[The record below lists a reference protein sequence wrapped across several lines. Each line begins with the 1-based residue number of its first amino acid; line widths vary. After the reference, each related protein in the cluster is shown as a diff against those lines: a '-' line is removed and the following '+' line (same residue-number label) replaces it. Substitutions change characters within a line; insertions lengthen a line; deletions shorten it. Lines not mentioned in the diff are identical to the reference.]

1 MTDPVFNPMR
11 SIKRFVRVATAL
23 ACLLSLAALVRP
35 SFVPLGTRVEAQG
48 ARPREDTREESY
60 RANNLGV
67 ALLEQFKHREG
78 AEEFRRAL
86 KLDPHNALAQIN
98 LAIALYNVPDVDAAR
113 KEAEAAAALA
123 PDSPQ
128 PHYILGLIAKQQGRV
143 EDALASFRRV
153 LRIDPRDVGTNVQV
167 GQLLMQQRK
176 YEEAAAA
183 FRVALAEEPY
193 NGTALYNLGTALL
206 RAGQREE
213 GQADVQRFQVLRTSG
228 AATVIGQ
235 NYLEQ
240 GRYAEAVTS
249 TGAEPDLVDRRTPDV
264 TFKDV
269 TASALPAS
277 SSDYWR
283 GAWPARYDF
292 LKQSGGAVVLF
303 DFDGDGQLDLLEVA
317 GGRQRLYHNDHG
329 KFTDVTAQSGALAKD
344 ADGVATAAVA
354 GDYDNDGKPDIFV
367 LRYGVSTLYHNDG
380 GGHFNDATA
389 AAKVPNYPYLA
400 KSAAFVDY
408 DHDGDLDIFIAG
420 SYNPAD
426 LIESHKRQEKSKGAE
441 GMTEVPLIFGSKSP
455 SPNLLLRNNGDGTF
469 TDVTAAAKLSASGA
483 AVAVAPTDYD
493 NRRDVDLLVT
503 STIGPVLWRNMRDGT
518 FRNVTADVGLESK
531 NNVFLPTSCVA
542 AADVN
547 KDGFPDFFFGLG
559 SRGTFGMGPA
569 GYFAMSDGR
578 QHFRLEHSPAV
589 HASRT
594 LDVTGVSMDAAQF
607 LDYDNDGLLD
617 LISVVSGGGAGGSHL
632 ELRVWRNLGGG
643 WEDVSDK
650 ATPGIMAKINANE
663 TSQVGRSHV
672 LASGDLDGDGDT
684 DIIFGVPGGGLRVL
698 RNEGGNRNNSVRVRL
713 AGKVSNRGGV
723 EAKVD
728 VRAGSLQQRLE
739 TFAASPA
746 PAPSDLTFGIGRRA
760 YADAVRVLWP
770 SGVLQAET
778 ESPAPNGGAKTV
790 PRIEPGVLKVTEVD
804 RKPSSCP
811 YLYTW
816 NGERFEFITD
826 FMGGGEMGDWEA
838 PGVFDTPD
846 PEEYVRIR
854 GDQLKERGGRYEIRV
869 TNELEE
875 ALFVD
880 RLQLVAVSHPQG
892 VEVYPNEGLGNPTG
906 PDFILY
912 ATRGAH
918 PPRAAF
924 DDQGR
929 DVLPLV
935 SKLDRKFVDD
945 FKLLP
950 VRGYAAEHALTL
962 DLGKAEGG
970 RRKDEVVKPKVEGV
984 KVKDER
990 AADGQAATTS
1000 SVGNQTSVSPS
1011 AADSP
1016 GASSSARSSSPS
1028 RTLLLMTGWTDYAF
1042 SSDNVAASQQGLEM
1056 KMPALQVK
1064 DKEGKWRTVIE
1075 NMGFPVGRPQT
1086 VTVDLTGKFLSASRE
1101 VRIVTSMRIY
1111 WDQIL
1116 VDDSGGDSPVRVE
1129 RLEASEA
1136 VLRPRGFSAQ
1146 VSADGREPF
1155 GYDYARVSDV
1165 SPWKYFPGR
1174 YTRFGDVRELLRATD
1189 DMFVVSKPGDEIAL
1203 SFDASALKPL
1213 PAGWT
1218 RTFLLYA
1225 DGFSKEMDINSAS
1238 PHELAP
1244 LPFHG
1249 MRRYPYSPPE
1259 HYPEDEA
1266 HRAYAERY
1274 NTRVVS
1280 APLPPL
1286 VAGQR

>member
-1 MTDPVFNPMR
+1 MTDPVFNPMS
-11 SIKRFVRVATAL
+11 SIKRFVRVAAAL

-35 SFVPLGTRVEAQG
+35 PFMPVEAQG
-48 ARPREDTREESY
+48 AKTREDAREESY

-78 AEEFRRAL
+78 AEQFRRAL

-113 KEAEAAAALA
+113 KEAEAAVALA

-153 LRIDPRDVGTNVQV
+153 LRIDPRDVGTNVQI

-213 GQADVQRFQVLRTSG
+213 GQADVQRFQLLRTSG

-249 TGAEPDLVDRRTPDV
+249 TGAEPELVDKRTPDV
-264 TFKDV
+264 TFADA
-269 TASALPAS
+269 TAQVFATPKRPVAS
-277 SSDYWR
+277 RNQQR
-283 GAWPARYDF
+283 GAGTWRWDEGDIVQQLVAS
-292 LKQSGGAVVLF
+292 LGGGVTLF
-303 DFDGDGQLDLLEVA
+303 DYDGDGYLDLFAYTE
-317 GGRQRLYHNDHG
+317 GGWRLYHNEKG
-329 KFTDVTAQSGALAKD
+329 KFVDVTANSGALVK
-344 ADGVATAAVA
+344 AAGAQAIA
-354 GDYDNDGKPDIFV
+354 GDFDNDGKPDIFV
-367 LRYGVSTLYHNDG
+367 FGAGSCALYRNDG
-380 GGHFNDATA
+380 GGHFTDVTA
-389 AAKVPNYPYLA
+389 SAKIPAYPYLSA
-400 KSAAFVDY
+400 SAAFVDY

-420 SYNPAD
+420 LAD
-426 LIESHKRQEKSKGAE
+426 PTKMKGARATPYLGHDTQQGVE
-441 GMTEVPLIFGSKSP
+441 IRSVSDLARVLPGA
-455 SPNLLLRNNGDGTF
+455 PNMLLRNNGDGTF
-469 TDVTAAAKLSASGA
+469 TDVTAQAKVAGGA
-483 AVAVAPTDYD
+483 HAVAVVPTDFD
-493 NRRDVDLLVT
+493 NRRDVDLLVVNY
-503 STIGPVLWRNMRDGT
+503 GAPPNLFRNLRDGT
-518 FRNVTADVGLESK
+518 FRD
-531 NNVFLPTSCVA
+531 VA
-542 AADVN
+542 AEAGIGAAGNYTAAAVGDFN
-547 KDGFPDFFFGLG
+547 KDGFPDF
-559 SRGTFGMGPA
+559 
-569 GYFAMSDGR
+569 YFASSDSPGLFAASDGR
-578 QHFRLEHSPAV
+578 YHFKTSTPPASV
-589 HASRT
+589 AGAT
-594 LDVTGVSMDAAQF
+594 AAQF
-607 LDYDNDGLLD
+607 FDYDNDGLLD
-617 LISVVSGGGAGGSHL
+617 LVVACPKG
-632 ELRVWRNLGGG
+632 LRVIRNVGDG
-643 WEDVSDK
+643 WTDVSEK
-650 ATPGIMAKINANE
+650 AT
-663 TSQVGRSHV
+663 RSLSGV
-672 LASGDLDGDGDT
+672 TGYQSPRALASADLDGDGDT
-684 DIIFGVPGGGLRVL
+684 DIVFGVPGGGLRVL

-778 ESPAPNGGAKTV
+778 ESPAPGNGTKTV
-790 PRIEPGVLKVTEVD
+790 PRVEPGVLKVTEVD

-846 PEEYVRIR
+846 PDEYVRIR
-854 GDQLKERGGRYEIRV
+854 GDQLKERDGRYEIRV

-880 RLQLVAVSHPQG
+880 RLQLVAVSHPVG
-892 VEVYPNEGLGNPTG
+892 IEVYPNEGLGNPTG
-906 PDFILY
+906 PAFILY

-924 DDQGR
+924 DDEGR
-929 DVLPLV
+929 DVLPLI

-950 VRGYAAEHALTL
+950 IRGYAAEHTLTL
-962 DLGKAEGG
+962 DLGKTEGG
-970 RRKDEVVKPKVEGV
+970 GTND
-984 KVKDER
+984 
-990 AADGQAATTS
+990 
-1000 SVGNQTSVSPS
+1000 
-1011 AADSP
+1011 
-1016 GASSSARSSSPS
+1016 SSSHR

-1056 KMPALQVK
+1056 KLPALQVK
-1064 DKEGKWRTVIE
+1064 DKDGKWRTVIE
-1075 NMGFPVGRPQT
+1075 NIGFPVGRPQT

-1155 GYDYARVSDV
+1155 GYDYASVSDV

-1249 MRRYPYSPPE
+1249 MKRYPYSPPE

-1266 HRAYAERY
+1266 HRAYVERY